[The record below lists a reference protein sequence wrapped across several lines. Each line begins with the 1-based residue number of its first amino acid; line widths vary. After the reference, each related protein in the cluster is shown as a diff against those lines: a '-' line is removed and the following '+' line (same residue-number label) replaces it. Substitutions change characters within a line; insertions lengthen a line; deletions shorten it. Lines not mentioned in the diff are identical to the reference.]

1 MTDRKEEIIEMLREI
16 ENPQFIDMIFGFV
29 RRLYREE
36 KEGIENNEQSR
47 QDIPG
52 TY

>member
-1 MTDRKEEIIEMLREI
+1 MTDRKEEITEMLKGI
-16 ENPQFIDMIFGFV
+16 ENPRFINMIFGFV
-29 RRLYREE
+29 RRLHREE
-36 KEGIENNEQSR
+36 KEGIGNNEQSR